1 MHLDHQST
9 MKFENPIIP
18 GFSPDP
24 SVVLVGDTFFLVTS
38 TFHVFP
44 AIPIYASKDLNTWT
58 HINNAINRQSQLD
71 LSNATSTDLPEHPDG
86 SMVATA
92 GLFAPSIHF
101 HNGIYYILCTNTI
114 NDGKSVQTLNFYIT
128 CSDIWE
134 NYWSDPIYV
143 DFSGIDPSFFFED
156 DHAYVQ
162 GSFRLHPL
170 KQDSCTIKQFE
181 IDIKTGESMSE
192 TKTIWDGF
200 AKIHSEGPHLYKK
213 DGWYYLLISEGGTFE
228 HHMLTIARSKN
239 IWGPFLSYEQNPIL
253 TSDGTGEF
261 IQGVGHGDL
270 FQDLEGKWWAAVL
283 GYRDAGGIYPLGRET
298 FLTPVIWPENGW
310 PTISQPKIQFE
321 REHSSRPTPQ
331 IMCKTPAERVEDCY
345 LRTPNPKHY
354 EFSSDGNTVSLT
366 ASSTDLSARNGTATF
381 LGERQRQPVSTTTV
395 VLRQNMTH
403 AGRALKAGL
412 ALFKDDVRHAEIFY
426 DYSTSNVTLVFTQRG
441 VPVPMLLG
449 STPLNQSWHRLA
461 FKIQSTTER
470 YEFSYQLGS
479 VGTWISLGL
488 VDALEMTARDFT
500 GTILGIFAS
509 GNGVGE
515 GSIVLFEDF
524 KVSCESSH
532 RQLSEK
538 ELQS

>member
-1 MHLDHQST
+1 

-24 SVVLVGDTFFLVTS
+24 SVVLVEDTFFLVTS

-44 AIPIYASKDLNTWT
+44 DIPVYASKDLNTWT

-101 HNGIYYILCTNTI
+101 HNGTYYILCTNTI
-114 NDGKSVQTLNFYIT
+114 NDGKTVQTLNFYIT

-134 NYWSDPIYV
+134 NNWSDPIYI

-170 KQDSCTIKQFE
+170 KRDSCAIKQFE
-181 IDIKTGESMSE
+181 IDIKTGKSISE

-200 AKIHSEGPHLYKK
+200 AKIHSEGPHIYKK
-213 DGWYYLLISEGGTFE
+213 DGWYYLLIAEGGTFE

-239 IWGPFLSYEQNPIL
+239 IWGPYSSYEQNPIL
-253 TSDGTGEF
+253 TSDGTSEF

-310 PTISQPKIQFE
+310 PMIAQPKLQFE
-321 REHSSRPTPQ
+321 REHSSQPTPKFLRQ
-331 IMCKTPAERVEDCY
+331 RPAERVADCY

-354 EFSSDGNTVSLT
+354 EFSSDGRTISVA
-366 ASSTDLSARNGTATF
+366 ASNTDLSARRGTATF
-381 LGERQRQPVSTTTV
+381 LGERQRQQVSTSTV
-395 VLRQNMTH
+395 VLRRNETQ
-403 AGRALKAGL
+403 AGRTLRAGL
-412 ALFKDDVRHAEIFY
+412 SLFKDDVRHADIFY
-426 DYSTSNVTLVFTQRG
+426 DYSTSSVTLAFSQRG
-441 VPVPMLLG
+441 VPAPVLLG
-449 STPLNQSWHRLA
+449 STLLHQNWSRLA
-461 FKIQSTTER
+461 FKIQSSTEV
-470 YEFSYQLGS
+470 YEFFYQLDAIGEWVLLGS
-479 VGTWISLGL
+479 V
-488 VDALEMTARDFT
+488 DAIEMTARDFT
-500 GTILGIFAS
+500 GTMLGIFAS
-509 GNGVGE
+509 GSDEGE
-515 GSIVLFEDF
+515 GSIVSFEDF
-524 KVSCESSH
+524 NVS
-532 RQLSEK
+532 SEASPRPLN
-538 ELQS
+538 EARL